1 MRILQ
6 FKAGHFTTK
15 PGVPVQAK
23 MPRSPGPLPGIHG
36 PLMVDLPWFTYK
48 TWWCSI
54 GCLHVYQRVSE
65 GKLSVKL
72 FLKKVRV
79 QLNDGLMMG

>member
-1 MRILQ
+1 MRILP

-36 PLMVDLPWFTYK
+36 PLMVDLPIK
-48 TWWCSI
+48 H
-54 GCLHVYQRVSE
+54 GDVP
-65 GKLSVKL
+65 
-72 FLKKVRV
+72 
-79 QLNDGLMMG
+79 